1 LSLSLNHALA
11 TSRVSLVGFAAG
23 ILNGLIGIGGG
34 VVIVPALIVHRQA
47 TPQQAVGS
55 SLTAMVVFSTLAFAL
70 HFFYSPL
77 SVTAVHFVVVIIAG
91 IVGARLGAW
100 LLSGLTT
107 RWMLL
112 LFSAFVFVMSA
123 RLLIQGLGLFEISAT
138 AITTPPTWA
147 YATVGVFA
155 GVCSGMFG
163 IGGGG
168 MVLLGLAVFFGLP
181 VREGIP
187 LALVVNVANA
197 VSGSLHHARAG
208 RVLWDEVWHM
218 MPAAIVGIALGTVLA
233 VWLPPDWLRVTLA
246 GFFLFTAF
254 RIGKQGLSR

>member
-1 LSLSLNHALA
+1 MS
-11 TSRVSLVGFAAG
+11 VVGFAAG

-34 VVIVPALIVHRQA
+34 IVIVPTLIVHRQA
-47 TPQQAVGS
+47 TPQQAVGT

-70 HFFYSPL
+70 HLFFAELSVSPL
-77 SVTAVHFVVVIIAG
+77 QFVVVLGAG
-91 IVGARLGAW
+91 IAGARLGAW

-123 RLLIQGLGLFEISAT
+123 RLLIQGLGLFATSAT
-138 AITTPPTWA
+138 AIEVPPTWA
-147 YATVGVFA
+147 YASVGLAA
-155 GVCSGMFG
+155 GICSGVFG

-187 LALVVNVANA
+187 LALAVNVANA
-197 VSGSLHHARAG
+197 VSGCLHHARAG

-218 MPAAIVGIALGTVLA
+218 MPAAVFGIAIGTAFA
-233 VWLPPDWLRVTLA
+233 VWLPPDWLRIALS

-254 RIGKQGLSR
+254 RIGKQGLSH